1 MVTPPGDVSA
11 IDHRAMI
18 AYCRAMRGPRFLPID
33 MRRGMG
39 RAVTA
44 LSVSLATLGRQAG
57 HCADGRQ
64 DRPGELLGPAFEVKW
79 TTPGVAGILEE
90 VADKEPS

>member
-1 MVTPPGDVSA
+1 MGITSFEARRWGPGR
-11 IDHRAMI
+11 RAD
-18 AYCRAMRGPRFLPID
+18 GQ
-33 MRRGMG
+33 
-39 RAVTA
+39 AVTA
-44 LSVSLATLGRQAG
+44 QELRFQCCLMFSPRQAG

-79 TTPGVAGILEE
+79 TPGVAGILEE